1 MRYNGGKG
9 VCFPLLINL
18 MPQHTRYIETHLGG
32 GAVMRNKRPAQQQIG
47 IDIDPAVA
55 ELWNRQWPGLC
66 DVINSDAV
74 DYLERNALDGDTLI
88 YADPPYLPETRRR
101 SRVYRHDYS
110 ANDHERLLECLTA
123 VPCRVM
129 ISGYPSA
136 LYERYLGGWSTH
148 RFRARTHVETKE
160 EWVWFNYSKPSVLHD
175 DRYFGENFRERE
187 VIRRRQDRL
196 RHRIDRLSVTEKV
209 SLYSWLSNK
218 VAEERLI

>member
-32 GAVMRNKRPAQQQIG
+32 GAVNRNKRPAQQQIG

-136 LYERYLGGWSTH
+136 LYERYLGGWSLIGSEHEPTWKPRKNGSGSTTPSP
-148 RFRARTHVETKE
+148 RFFTTIVILVQTPGNARSFVAAKTGLGIASTG
-160 EWVWFNYSKPSVLHD
+160 YRSQ
-175 DRYFGENFRERE
+175 
-187 VIRRRQDRL
+187 RRSPF
-196 RHRIDRLSVTEKV
+196 I
-209 SLYSWLSNK
+209 
-218 VAEERLI
+218 AG